1 MKNYRLLLLF
11 FLLHIFVL
19 SGHAQFHLTGT
30 CVDSDTSEP
39 LYNVRLSLYSP
50 DSVMIMSPVISQ
62 QQYVLENGKHHA
74 RSFFS
79 FTLAKPSTSYLI
91 RAQKPGYKTLWQKV
105 VLKGG
110 NNEYEEIPTL
120 KLQMND
126 PMLVHAKPIEVKGTV
141 EDAFLQKPVPAVN
154 IALTDLDSNLVCNP
168 VVTKSDL
175 YRVFGDESP
184 SSEREVFSLQV
195 PALPQ
200 SYYIHAYREGYG
212 DVWQKITVKDT
223 ANKVMEIPA
232 IKMRKVNSRSLGE
245 AVVTATRVKM
255 YYKGDTIVYDALA
268 FNMPEG

>member
-1 MKNYRLLLLF
+1 MKNYRPLLLF

-19 SGHAQFHLTGT
+19 SGHAQFNLTGT

-79 FTLAKPSTSYLI
+79 FTLAKPTTSYLI

-184 SSEREVFSLQV
+184 SSEREVF
-195 PALPQ
+195 
-200 SYYIHAYREGYG
+200 HCRYRHCRSRITYMPTGKVMAMYGKNYGEGYC
-212 DVWQKITVKDT
+212 Q
-223 ANKVMEIPA
+223 
-232 IKMRKVNSRSLGE
+232 
-245 AVVTATRVKM
+245 
-255 YYKGDTIVYDALA
+255 
-268 FNMPEG
+268 